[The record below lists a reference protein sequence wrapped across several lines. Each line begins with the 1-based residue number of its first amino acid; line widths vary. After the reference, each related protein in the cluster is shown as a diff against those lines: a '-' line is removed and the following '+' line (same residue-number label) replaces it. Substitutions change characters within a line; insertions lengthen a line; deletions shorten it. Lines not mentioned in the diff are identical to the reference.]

1 MNEKPR
7 KRAVIVGLFI
17 VLGIVFLLA
26 GILMVGNLRNTFTR
40 KIHLTAVF
48 NDVNGLQKGN
58 NIWFSGVKIGTVKT
72 VRFYGP
78 DHVKVIL
85 NIDESARMF
94 IRKDAKAKISTDGLI
109 GNKIIVIQGGSF
121 LTEAVSEGDTISVE
135 PIVSSEDMMNTL
147 HENSRNLLEI
157 TDDFKTIANRLSEG
171 KGSIGRILN
180 DEGIYNNLSA
190 ASGAMRSASEKAN
203 QMMTSIST
211 FGSNLNKKGTL
222 AHGLVTDTSLYAS
235 FRLAIQRLE
244 RTADTASAMVNN
256 LKRASGNPKTPAGVL
271 LHDEEAGAN
280 LKNILKNLDAGSKKL
295 DEDLE
300 GMQHSFLLRKYFRK
314 KKNEKK

>member
-1 MNEKPR
+1 MHESSN
-7 KRAVIVGLFI
+7 KRAVIVGVFI
-17 VLGIVFLLA
+17 FLGIIFLVA
-26 GILMVGNLRNTFTR
+26 GILTIGNLRNTFSR
-40 KIHLTAVF
+40 KIHLVAMF

-121 LTEAVSEGDTISVE
+121 LTEAVAEGDTIGVE
-135 PIVSSEDMMNTL
+135 KIISSEDMMNTL

-157 TDDFKTIANRLSEG
+157 TEDFKTIAAKISGG
-171 KGSIGRILN
+171 KGSIGKILN
-180 DEGIYNNLSA
+180 DEKIYNDISSASGSMKA
-190 ASGAMRSASEKAN
+190 ASDKAN
-203 QMMTSIST
+203 QLMSSLST
-211 FGSNLNKKGTL
+211 FGSALNRKGTL
-222 AHGLVTDTSLYAS
+222 AHGLVSDTSLYAS
-235 FRLAIQRLE
+235 FRASVTRLN
-244 RTADTASAMVNN
+244 RTADSASALVNN
-256 LKRASGNPKTPAGVL
+256 LKHATENTRTPAGVL

-280 LKNILKNLDAGSKKL
+280 LKSLLKNLDAGSKKL

-300 GMQHSFLLRKYFRK
+300 AMQHSFLLRKYFRK
-314 KKNEKK
+314 KKEKK